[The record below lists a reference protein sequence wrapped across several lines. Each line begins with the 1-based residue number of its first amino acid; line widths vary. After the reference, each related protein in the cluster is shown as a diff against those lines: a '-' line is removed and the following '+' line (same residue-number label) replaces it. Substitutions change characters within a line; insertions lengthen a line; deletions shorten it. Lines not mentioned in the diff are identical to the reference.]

1 MTKNFFEVK
10 NVDFSVSGKTKVK
23 DVSFSIKNEGDV
35 ICLLGPS
42 GIGKTTILR
51 TIAGLEKIEKGSIEL
66 NNKILS
72 SKTINVEPENRNIS
86 LAFQDNSLFPHYTVE
101 KNILLGAERNK
112 EKKDKKIG
120 LKEIVDLLD
129 IFHILNKYPH
139 QISAGEAQRASLA
152 RSLIT
157 QPDLLLLDE
166 PLSNVDQSFK
176 EEIQVRLKKILNKLK
191 ITTIIVTHDSYEA
204 FYLGSKCGIIIN
216 QELKQFDDPYKVY
229 HFPNSIEVV
238 NNFTVKF
245 SELSFLTKFFA
256 TWPNPKQKRQKCQR
270 LKPLQTRLQTSPEL
284 DCPSPWQSQRRTQRP
299 SASYPQHRDSKRRY
313 ARQSTRRLPQKSVAP
328 RSKSRSGST
337 VPSVLPRRHFGCR
350 RLWQPDLDVKPVE
363 SLTGQQHEQQNAL
376 KDTCHN
382 LWHAKRNLRRVAAK
396 FCQRDNKASANHS
409 QWVETRQ
416 KGHNDR
422 GKTIAERDVR
432 LQLANVC

>member
-51 TIAGLEKIEKGSIEL
+51 TIAGLEKIDNGSIEL

-72 SKTINVEPENRNIS
+72 SKTTNVEPENRNIS

-112 EKKDKKIG
+112 EKKDKKIS

-229 HFPNSIEVV
+229 HFPNSVEVV
-238 NNFTVKF
+238 NFLNRGILIPAKVTGKNTLESWDLGTIEGNFIKT
-245 SELSFLTKFFA
+245 
-256 TWPNPKQKRQKCQR
+256 
-270 LKPLQTRLQTSPEL
+270 
-284 DCPSPWQSQRRTQRP
+284 
-299 SASYPQHRDSKRRY
+299 
-313 ARQSTRRLPQKSVAP
+313 
-328 RSKSRSGST
+328 
-337 VPSVLPRRHFGCR
+337 LPRREQMYNY
-350 RLWQPDLDVKPVE
+350 LLQPEDLEHDDK
-363 SLTGQQHEQQNAL
+363 SNL
-376 KDTCHN
+376 KLEVVD
-382 LWHAKRNLRRVAAK
+382 RK
-396 FCQRDNKASANHS
+396 F
-409 QWVETRQ
+409 
-416 KGHNDR
+416 R
-422 GKTIAERDVR
+422 GTNFIYTLKTPK
-432 LQLANVC
+432 